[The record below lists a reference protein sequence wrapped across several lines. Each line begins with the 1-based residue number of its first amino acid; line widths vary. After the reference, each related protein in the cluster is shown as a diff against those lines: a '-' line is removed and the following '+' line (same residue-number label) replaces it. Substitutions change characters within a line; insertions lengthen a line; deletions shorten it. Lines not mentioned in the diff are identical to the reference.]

1 MTPIL
6 YNWTNTAPL
15 ASCRFRRNKHSAV
28 DFIHREVAGRMIVLV
43 SVKINDGVVVTA
55 AESEYDER
63 TDHTKIDPTH
73 RLGSIDGRF
82 GGRVARNI

>member
-1 MTPIL
+1 MT
-6 YNWTNTAPL
+6 
-15 ASCRFRRNKHSAV
+15 
-28 DFIHREVAGRMIVLV
+28 VLV
-43 SVKINDGVVVTA
+43 SVKINDGVVMA
-55 AESEYDER
+55 AESEYNER